1 MPSKEFLDFQ
11 SQIPTMPP
19 IGDLPG
25 GPIQENIP
33 PEFAS
38 LGVPILPPD
47 YTSPEPVIPSDFF
60 GGKTEVN
67 GVPGLHV
74 MRGDVRA
81 GCAHLYIHGG
91 GFTIGSA
98 MTSGEFLAYFLEK
111 TGLEG
116 YAVEYRLALYHPF
129 PAAITDCLEFYQGL
143 LNMGYDRIVVGGES
157 AGASLTLGLVHAL
170 KMENLP
176 LPAAIWCSSPVDD
189 ISYGERETYK
199 TDMFT
204 ECSEGVRKAYAPDGD
219 LKDPRISPIYGDF
232 SGFPPMFI
240 QAGGAES
247 LVAGTVRLVT
257 AAAKADN
264 EVLLHIGKGMP
275 HTFAM
280 DYQHYPEA
288 NNAMNEFTTFI
299 NNILDVGLL

>member
-116 YAVEYRLALYHPF
+116 YAVEYRLAPYHPF

-232 SGFPPMFI
+232 SLAFHLCLFRRAV
-240 QAGGAES
+240 Q
-247 LVAGTVRLVT
+247 
-257 AAAKADN
+257 K
-264 EVLLHIGKGMP
+264 VLLP
-275 HTFAM
+275 VQF
-280 DYQHYPEA
+280 
-288 NNAMNEFTTFI
+288 
-299 NNILDVGLL
+299 GLLQPQQRLTMKSSCILAKECRIRLRWTISIIRKQTML